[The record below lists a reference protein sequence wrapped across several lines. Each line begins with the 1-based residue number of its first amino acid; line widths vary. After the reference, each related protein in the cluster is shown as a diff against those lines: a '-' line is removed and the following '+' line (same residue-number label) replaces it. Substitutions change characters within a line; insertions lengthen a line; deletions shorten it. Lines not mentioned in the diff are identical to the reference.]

1 MKRVVLALSAF
12 AALVF
17 PPSFSRGEEPQKPVD
32 ELRLFSSS
40 DARLPP
46 FVEAAANGLSP
57 ASNKSLVL
65 VSLDN
70 DSLILKT
77 QFLEKFEDRPRFLA
91 VPPQPQEQFGLLA
104 TSTLIERRLTAEGE
118 VAYSSLD
125 SAMPRSQSLFDFEE
139 SQNRLLRLTFKG
151 TLADFGYGAEYRSV
165 GRDFVNLAN
174 AAVAKD
180 QEGAE
185 LWLQRNFGIFGFKL
199 SGSNFT
205 NNVARDP
212 TLPQISKLQ
221 GGVSASVAPPSW
233 PVLSVFYYKGL
244 QRSSNEPAGLGPQN
258 GPLDFFGA
266 SLQYKGS
273 RWDGT
278 LATTYSVSDIA
289 SRLGKEQNTAGRF
302 YVNYSHLTTLTP
314 GLSFGFNYYP
324 SLLPIQLTAAGSY
337 ARTTTSDKFTNSD
350 VLNLAASL
358 NWKLGEPAAK
368 STLSVGAGFNAHLD
382 NLNAYN
388 SSHDVSVWTRL
399 KIPVF

>member
-1 MKRVVLALSAF
+1 MKRVLLALSAF

-17 PPSFSRGEEPQKPVD
+17 HPSFSCGEEPQKPVD
-32 ELRLFSSS
+32 ELQLFSLS

-46 FVEAAANGLSP
+46 FVEAAAKGVSP

-65 VSLDN
+65 MSLDN
-70 DSLILKT
+70 NSLTLKT
-77 QFLEKFEDRPRFLA
+77 QYLEKFDDKPRFLA
-91 VPPQPQEQFGLLA
+91 VPAQPQEQFGLLA
-104 TSTLIERRLTAEGE
+104 TSSLIERRLTAEGE
-118 VAYSSLD
+118 VAYSSPD
-125 SAMPRSQSLFDFEE
+125 SAMTRSQSRFDFGE
-139 SQNRLLRLTFKG
+139 SENRLLRFTFKG

-165 GRDFVNLAN
+165 GKDFVNLAN

-180 QEGAE
+180 QDGAE
-185 LWLQRNFGIFGFKL
+185 LWLQKNFGIFGFKL

-205 NNVARDP
+205 NNVSRDP

-221 GGVSASVAPPSW
+221 GGVSASVSPPSW

-244 QRSSNEPAGLGPQN
+244 QRSSNEPAGFGPQN

-278 LATTYSVSDIA
+278 LAATYSVSDIA
-289 SRLGKEQNTAGRF
+289 SRLGKEQNAAGRF

-324 SLLPIQLTAAGSY
+324 SLFPVQFTAAGSY
-337 ARTTTSDKFTNSD
+337 ARTTTSDKYTNSD

-358 NWKLGEPAAK
+358 NWKLGESAAK
-368 STLSVGAGFNAHLD
+368 STLSVGAGFDAHLD

-388 SSHDVSVWTRL
+388 SNHDVSVWTRL